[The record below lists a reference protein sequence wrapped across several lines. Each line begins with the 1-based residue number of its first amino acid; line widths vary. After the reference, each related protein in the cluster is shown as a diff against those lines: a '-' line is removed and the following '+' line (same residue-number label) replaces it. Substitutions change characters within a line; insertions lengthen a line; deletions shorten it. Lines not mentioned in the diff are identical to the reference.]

1 VKELG
6 YGHAVHHVLRRIAEH
21 TRATG
26 RNCRDSR
33 ASTRSSTRSF
43 YLPLADK
50 PAWEPCSSAPR
61 TLVDT
66 YLQDHPDDLKRVWEV
81 ERPFE
86 LHLEHANVTGRAD
99 VILDR
104 EDGVD
109 GGLAIVDYK
118 TRRVD
123 PRRHDTGLQL
133 QVYTAAGRGEGFDVR
148 AAWLHDLTAR
158 GNTARVHIPVDNG
171 TVAAARDTVDTLAAG
186 VRQCRFDPSPGDYCK
201 HCDVREICRH
211 RGA

>member
-26 RNCRDSR
+26 KLPGQPSID
-33 ASTRSSTRSF
+33 ALFHQEF

-50 PAWEPCSSAPR
+50 PAWDAMQLR
-61 TLVDT
+61 AKKLVGDLPPPIIPT
-66 YLQDHPDDLKRVWEV
+66 DLKRVWEV

-109 GGLAIVDYK
+109 GALAIVDYK

-123 PRRHDTGLQL
+123 ATHDTGLQL

-158 GNTARVHIPVDNG
+158 GNTARVPVVTDD
-171 TVAAARDTVDTLAAG
+171 AAVGDREDDRGRVG
-186 VRQCRFDPSPGDYCK
+186 EGHPGEEVRPVPRRSLQALR
-201 HCDVREICRH
+201 R
-211 RGA
+211 A